1 MHSHGKSVQKKMT
14 SLFFSKYAM
23 QELDDAANFYE
34 MEFEGFGQSFKEEV
48 KRAVLRIAG
57 YTEVWP
63 VER

>member
-1 MHSHGKSVQKKMT
+1 MT

-57 YTEVWP
+57 YIEVWP